1 MSLTL
6 TEQQK
11 LVDGEI
17 HPPNKNLAAFATLV
31 QLSGLNHARDFAN
44 QAKDFETV
52 DNSDPANPISINQ
65 KAVAYLNKMMAVTS
79 RMLSSDSK
87 QNTALRNT
95 MASLISKK
103 AEITEQQLKD
113 GNRAYW
119 EDLVETNIRKAM
131 ELFAGITKNERI
143 EYNNL

>member
-17 HPPNKNLAAFATLV
+17 HPPNKNLAAFSTLV

-44 QAKDFETV
+44 MAKDFETV
-52 DNSDPANPISINQ
+52 DNSDTANPISINQ
-65 KAVAYLNKMMAVTS
+65 KAAAYLNKMMAVTS